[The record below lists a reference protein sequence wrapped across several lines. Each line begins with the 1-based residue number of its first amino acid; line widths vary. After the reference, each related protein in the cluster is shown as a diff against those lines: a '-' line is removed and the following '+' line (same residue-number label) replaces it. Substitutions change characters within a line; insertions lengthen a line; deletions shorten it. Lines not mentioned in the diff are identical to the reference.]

1 MKKLLL
7 AFCSLSI
14 VVSAHAQVMT
24 PQPSTSS
31 KLEQTIGM
39 TDVSVTYS
47 RPRVK
52 GRKIFGDLVPFGKMW
67 RTGANKN
74 TVFNFQHD
82 VRIDGKPLKA
92 GSYAL
97 YTVPSDGNWEFI
109 FYSDSENWGLPK
121 NWDDSKVALRFSKK
135 VNNKLKST
143 VEAFSIVI
151 NVQSDDRAFV
161 ALSWENTFAGF
172 TVKVPTDKLVQQSIS
187 STLNSD
193 GAKSKDYYA
202 AAVYYLNAEKDI
214 AKAEAWMDTAMSMT
228 DNPKFWQLRQQSL
241 IYAAAGKTKEAIKTA
256 KKSLASAQKAG
267 NADYVKL
274 NEDSLK
280 AWGAM

>member
-1 MKKLLL
+1 
-7 AFCSLSI
+7 
-14 VVSAHAQVMT
+14 
-24 PQPSTSS
+24 
-31 KLEQTIGM
+31 
-39 TDVSVTYS
+39 
-47 RPRVK
+47 
-52 GRKIFGDLVPFGKMW
+52 MW

-74 TVFNFQHD
+74 TVFTFQHD
-82 VRIDGKPLKA
+82 VRIDGKALKA

-97 YTVPSDGNWEFI
+97 YTVPNDGNWEFI
-109 FYSDSENWGLPK
+109 FYSDTENWGLPK

-135 VNNKLKST
+135 VNNKLRST

-172 TVKVPTDKLVQQSIS
+172 TVKVPTDQLVQESIS

-193 GAKSKDYYA
+193 SAQSKDYYA
-202 AAVYYLNAEKDI
+202 AAVYYLNADKDI
-214 AKAEAWMDTAMSMT
+214 AKAEQWMDTAMSMT

-280 AWGAM
+280 EWGAM